1 MSQHEDQSVRQQSSD
16 PPSAAQ
22 TPGGLTSAS
31 SPHTPMRQDGFS
43 TPLSGTPLAHR
54 RKPWEHKHSERKPSE
69 GNLKKRVAD
78 DEAGAQLKKVKSKE
92 VRGES
97 K

>member
-1 MSQHEDQSVRQQSSD
+1 VRQQSSD

-31 SPHTPMRQDGFS
+31 SPRTPTRQDGFG

-54 RKPWEHKHSERKPSE
+54 RKPSE
-69 GNLKKRVAD
+69 GNLKKRVAG
-78 DEAGAQLKKVKSKE
+78 DEVGAQLKKVKSKE
-92 VRGES
+92 FGGEG